1 MLATTG
7 TSANQGAL
15 KTVTLEPYGVFI
27 ARLNKLITVKCL
39 QG

>member
-1 MLATTG
+1 MLASTG
-7 TSANQGAL
+7 TSANEGAL

-27 ARLNKLITVKCL
+27 AKLNKLIALNCL